1 MTQPSHS
8 PLEPIDDFGHHH
20 TLVHV
25 LLAVD
30 ALGQRVEELAA
41 AGRSE
46 AAAHGH
52 QPDDFAHALLG
63 LAALRE
69 NLRAVT

>member
-1 MTQPSHS
+1 MTQASPS
-8 PLEPIDDFGHHH
+8 PLEPVDDFGQHH

-30 ALGQRVEELAA
+30 ALGQRVTELAA
-41 AGRSE
+41 AGPERTAPE
-46 AAAHGH
+46 PGP
-52 QPDDFAHALLG
+52 PDEFTHALVG

-69 NLRAVT
+69 NLWALT